1 MSRQK
6 GTWRPVTAAEYDAM
20 LEGALADI
28 GRLYRAVGDRYTGH
42 GDRATA
48 PRRAAELRELRAAV
62 AALLAGPGLVE

>member
-20 LEGALADI
+20 LEAALGDI
-28 GRLYRAVGDRYTGH
+28 DTLRRAVNARYAGH

>member
-20 LEGALADI
+20 LEAALGDI
-28 GRLYRAVGDRYTGH
+28 DTLRLAVNDRYTGH